1 MPRFTGLMLMVLLTF
16 CSDLA
21 RGQSSEPLCS
31 DVQEL
36 LFEAQLHN
44 QTAASDL
51 ENVVGKVCADEN
63 RLNRGS
69 ATVAPLI
76 VQPRSGDTPPDG
88 AEAYYNAGMLLQK
101 SGDVHGAI
109 DAYERCI
116 SLDDSHLAARQ
127 RLADLYFSKGKFAK
141 AISEY
146 RRILDKTPD
155 NHFILVS
162 LGRAYKKTGKL
173 TEAAKSFERATKLA
187 PSDLEPQRELI
198 KLEIKRGNLFIAERM
213 CRGILAQNRDDR
225 EERTRL
231 IGILSREKKYNDLVL
246 FLGEEINRYPKESS
260 NYYRLGIV
268 KELLADFRSAI
279 DAFQKAIAINASANA
294 YYAIA
299 RSWLSLSDAKSAREA
314 LVQAKKIAPD
324 RQDINELLT
333 LIDREH
339 GRSSSSL
346 RSRKQTVSDSAHRVI
361 VPSAVPSQ
369 PRRQETSNEHLQ

>member
-1 MPRFTGLMLMVLLTF
+1 MPSFPGLILTVLLLF

-21 RGQSSEPLCS
+21 CGQNFVPLCS
-31 DVQEL
+31 DVQER
-36 LFEAQLHN
+36 LFEAQVHN

-51 ENVVGKVCADEN
+51 ENVLVKTCTDEN
-63 RLNRGS
+63 RLNTGG
-69 ATVAPLI
+69 ATIAPLI
-76 VQPRSGDTPPDG
+76 VQHHAGDALLDG
-88 AEAYYNAGMLLQK
+88 VEAYFNTGMLRQK

-109 DAYERCI
+109 EAYERCI
-116 SLDDSHLAARQ
+116 FLDASHLAARQ
-127 RLADLYFSKGKFAK
+127 RLADIYFSKGKFAK

-155 NHFILVS
+155 NQFILVS

-173 TEAAKSFERATKLA
+173 TEAAKCFEKAAKLA

-225 EERTRL
+225 EERARL
-231 IGILSREKKYNDLVL
+231 IGILGREKKYNDLVQ
-246 FLGEEINRYPKESS
+246 FLGEEISRYPKESS

-268 KELLADFRSAI
+268 KELLKDYRSAI

-299 RSWLSLSDAKSAREA
+299 RSWLSLSDVKSAREA
-314 LVQAKKIAPD
+314 IVQAKKIAPD

-333 LIDREH
+333 LIDKEQ

-346 RSRKQTVSDSAHRVI
+346 RSKKQTASDGAHRVI
-361 VPSAVPSQ
+361 LPSAVPSQ
-369 PRRQETSNEHLQ
+369 PRRQEINNEHLQ

>member
-1 MPRFTGLMLMVLLTF
+1 MPRFTGLILTVLLTF
-16 CSDLA
+16 CSDWA
-21 RGQSSEPLCS
+21 RGQNSEPLCS

-44 QTAASDL
+44 QTSASDL
-51 ENVVGKVCADEN
+51 ESVLGKVCTGEN
-63 RLNRGS
+63 KLNTGGS
-69 ATVAPLI
+69 TVAPLI
-76 VQPRSGDTPPDG
+76 VQHHSGDPLPDG
-88 AEAYYNAGMLLQK
+88 AEAYYNSGLLRQK
-101 SGDVHGAI
+101 SGDINGAI
-109 DAYERCI
+109 DAYQRCI
-116 SLDDSHLAARQ
+116 LLDDSHLAARQ
-127 RLADLYFSKGKFAK
+127 RLADIYFSKGKFAK

-155 NHFILVS
+155 NQFILVS

-173 TEAAKSFERATKLA
+173 SEAAKSFERATKLA

-213 CRGILAQNRDDR
+213 CREILAQNRDDR

-246 FLGEEINRYPKESS
+246 FIGEEINRYPKESI

-268 KELLADFRSAI
+268 KELLTDYRSAI
-279 DAFQKAIAINASANA
+279 DAFQKAIVINASANA

-314 LVQAKKIAPD
+314 LLQAKKIAPD
-324 RQDINELLT
+324 RQDVHELLT

-346 RSRKQTVSDSAHRVI
+346 RSKKQPAFDGAHRVI
-361 VPSAVPSQ
+361 VPSGVPSQ
-369 PRRQETSNEHLQ
+369 PRRQEINNEHLQ